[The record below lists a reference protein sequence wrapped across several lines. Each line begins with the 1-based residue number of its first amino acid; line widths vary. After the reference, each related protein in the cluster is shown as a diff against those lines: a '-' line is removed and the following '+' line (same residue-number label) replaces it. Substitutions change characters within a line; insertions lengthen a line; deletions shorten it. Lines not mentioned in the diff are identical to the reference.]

1 LSILPLPLF
10 DAISEIVGRTQLR
23 ERLNALPRAD
33 FENLDGEL
41 DALLALAGSS
51 EAEHMTLT
59 EFAEHLRT
67 HFADAREIRP
77 SRPDAIQLITSQ
89 KAKGSEWQSVIVP
102 FLTRDV
108 RSASPRYPR
117 LLQMRE
123 TGETVVLLDL
133 SDATD
138 EIQELLERE
147 NRQEMERLLYVALT
161 RAQHT
166 LVLAFDNE
174 LFAKASGEIHSHSQ
188 SKWLKADKSDVNQAA
203 FGAIVGEPTLCA
215 ETTEHH
221 RARLRV
227 HKIDV
232 ELPGAK
238 IEKSVAVQNASVFV
252 RKLNPSGLP
261 SEESAALEEIKY
273 APSQSPRSTS
283 PALRYGLWWHDF
295 IEKLPWSCSH
305 GALSPCDAGPTRN
318 APTERGGYSE
328 QELASWEEIFAA
340 SKLIS
345 PDPARSLREWK
356 LLLAHLS
363 EPENFRR
370 HFDAE
375 KSIVHAEMPFFWR
388 VDSDRCIEGVIDLA
402 FFQRNN
408 PSVAHTASAARTG
421 KCLILDWKTD
431 RVPPDNTET
440 LHARYRPQLAA
451 YWKAVSEIA
460 KLEVDAA
467 IYSTAAGALVRYNT
481 DELAREWSRL
491 EKLPPDQFDVEV
503 TKELAVTAAL
513 PTLPKSEQLEFAEL

>member
-1 LSILPLPLF
+1 
-10 DAISEIVGRTQLR
+10 
-23 ERLNALPRAD
+23 
-33 FENLDGEL
+33 
-41 DALLALAGSS
+41 
-51 EAEHMTLT
+51 MTLT

-77 SRPDAIQLITSQ
+77 SRPEAIQLITSQ
-89 KAKGSEWQSVIVP
+89 KAKGSEWQAVIVP

-117 LLQMRE
+117 LLKVRE
-123 TGETVVLLDL
+123 TGETIVLLDL

-138 EIQELLERE
+138 EIQELLERD

-188 SKWLKADKSDVNQAA
+188 SKWLKAAKTDVNEAA
-203 FGAIVGEPTLCA
+203 FARVGVEPASCA
-215 ETTEHH
+215 LTDERH
-221 RARLRV
+221 RARAGARV
-227 HKIDV
+227 DKIDIQ
-232 ELPGAK
+232 LPGAK
-238 IEKSVAVQNASVFV
+238 IDKAIAVQNASGFV

-261 SEESAALEEIKY
+261 SEESAALEEVRY
-273 APSQSPRSTS
+273 APSQTPRSTS
-283 PALRYGLWWHDF
+283 PALRYGLWWHGF
-295 IEKLPWSCSH
+295 IQQLLWNENPDWWSRVFDQQKS
-305 GALSPCDAGPTRN
+305 
-318 APTERGGYSE
+318 
-328 QELASWEEIFAA
+328 
-340 SKLIS
+340 IS
-345 PDPARSLREWK
+345 PDPARALREWN

-363 EPENFRR
+363 KPENFRH
-370 HFDAE
+370 HFEDD

-388 VDSDRCIEGVIDLA
+388 VDNDRCIEGVIDLA
-402 FFQRNN
+402 MFRN
-408 PSVAHTASAARTG
+408 G

-460 KLEVDAA
+460 KVEIEAA
-467 IYSTAAGALVRYNT
+467 IYSTAAGALVRYKT
-481 DELAREWSRL
+481 DELEKEWSRL

-503 TKELAVTAAL
+503 TKELPVSATKPG
-513 PTLPKSEQLEFAEL
+513 PTKSEQLEFAEL

>member
-1 LSILPLPLF
+1 
-10 DAISEIVGRTQLR
+10 
-23 ERLNALPRAD
+23 
-33 FENLDGEL
+33 
-41 DALLALAGSS
+41 
-51 EAEHMTLT
+51 MTLT
-59 EFAEHLRT
+59 EFAEQLRT

-89 KAKGSEWQSVIVP
+89 KAKGSEWQAVIVP

-108 RSASPRYPR
+108 RLASPRYPR
-117 LLQMRE
+117 LVNIRE
-123 TGETVVLLDL
+123 TGETIVLLDL

-166 LVLAFDNE
+166 LVLAFDND

-188 SKWLKADKSDVNQAA
+188 SKWLKADKNEVNEAA
-203 FGAIVGEPTLCA
+203 FAAVATEPTSCTV
-215 ETTEHH
+215 TTEHH
-221 RARLRV
+221 RARAGARAR
-227 HKIDV
+227 IDKSDIQ
-232 ELPGAK
+232 LPGAK
-238 IEKSVAVQNASVFV
+238 IDKAVAIQNASLFV
-252 RKLNPSGLP
+252 HKLNPSGLP
-261 SEESAALEEIKY
+261 SEEPAALEEIRY
-273 APSQSPRSTS
+273 APSQSPRSEFATGRVRPIGGPDGRSSKTS

-295 IEKLPWSCSH
+295 IQR
-305 GALSPCDAGPTRN
+305 LSWNENRDSWNRVFD
-318 APTERGGYSE
+318 E
-328 QELASWEEIFAA
+328 QKS
-340 SKLIS
+340 IS

-363 EPENFRR
+363 GPDNFRIAFSKNAIS
-370 HFDAE
+370 H
-375 KSIVHAEMPFFWR
+375 SEMPFFWQI
-388 VDSDRCIEGVIDLA
+388 DDNRCLEGVIDLA
-402 FFQRNN
+402 FVQRSN
-408 PSVAHTASAARTG
+408 ASAARTG

-460 KLEVDAA
+460 KLEVEAA
-467 IYSTAAGALVRYNT
+467 IYSTAAGALVRYKT

-503 TKELAVTAAL
+503 TTS
-513 PTLPKSEQLEFAEL
+513 PTGAPSVASGKSVQLEFAEL